1 MRAFIRNNWPL
12 ILTHIGAVAPLTW
25 LSWQYFNG
33 VFWVNPI
40 QDITHRTGKAA
51 LVLLVL
57 TLACTPINTLFG
69 WRPALKI
76 RRWLGLYAFGYA
88 SIHFAIF
95 VWLDYGLDPQLLQEA
110 IFEKRFAL
118 VGFAAG
124 LLMLPLAI
132 TSTRGWQRRLGQ
144 RWKKL
149 HRLVYASAVLAIIH
163 YVWLVKADIRPPLAF
178 GGIVALLL
186 LLRWKPIRQQVVKI
200 RNWANRQLPSVRT
213 SSSNP

>member
-1 MRAFIRNNWPL
+1 MRTFIKKNWPL
-12 ILTHIGAVAPLTW
+12 ILTHLGAVAPLAW

-33 VFWVNPI
+33 VFWINPI
-40 QDITHRTGKAA
+40 QDITLRTGKAA

-57 TLACTPINTLFG
+57 TLACTPVNTLFG

-95 VWLDYGLDPQLLQEA
+95 IWLDYGFDPQLLQEA
-110 IFEKRFAL
+110 ILEKRFAL

-144 RWKKL
+144 WWKKL
-149 HRLVYASAVLAIIH
+149 HRLVYGSAILAVIH
-163 YVWLVKADIRPPLAF
+163 YLWLVKADIRPPLTF
-178 GGIVALLL
+178 GAIVGLLFL
-186 LLRWKPIRQQVVKI
+186 MRWKPIRQYLVRV
-200 RNWANRQLPSVRT
+200 RNWFDQQLLSVRT
-213 SSSNP
+213 SSPNP

>member
-1 MRAFIRNNWPL
+1 MKAYMKKNWPL
-12 ILTHIGAVAPLTW
+12 ILTHIGAITPLAW
-25 LSWQYFNG
+25 LAWQYYHG

-40 QDITHRTGKAA
+40 QDITLRTGKAA

-57 TLACTPINTLFG
+57 TLACTPVNTLFG

-76 RRWLGLYAFGYA
+76 RRWLGLYTFGYA
-88 SIHFAIF
+88 AIHFTIF
-95 VWLDYGLDPQLLQEA
+95 VWLDYGLDPQLLREA

-132 TSTRGWQRRLGQ
+132 TSTRGWQRRMGQ

-149 HRLVYASAVLAIIH
+149 HRLVYLTAILAVIH
-163 YVWLVKADIRPPLAF
+163 YLWLVKADIRPPLIF
-178 GGIVALLL
+178 GAIIGLLFL
-186 LLRWKPIRQQVVKI
+186 MRWKPVRQTLVRF
-200 RNWANRQLPSVRT
+200 RNWMSQLFLSIRT
-213 SSSNP
+213 SSPNP